1 VFSNARDAFETSNTQ
16 DKKISISRK
25 CIDNIL
31 EIEICDSAGGIEEAI
46 LDRVFEPYF
55 TTKEPDKGT
64 GIGLYMSKTILQKS
78 FNGDMKIENRYEN
91 GIRIGAKCTITI
103 NQQKGLPDGN

>member
-1 VFSNARDAFETSNTQ
+1 
-16 DKKISISRK
+16 
-25 CIDNIL
+25 
-31 EIEICDSAGGIEEAI
+31 
-46 LDRVFEPYF
+46 
-55 TTKEPDKGT
+55 
-64 GIGLYMSKTILQKS
+64 MSKTILQKS